1 MEITINGENIPQF
14 QGALEPLNIMYA
26 HPLVVM
32 GKTYPDALRAY
43 LARANERSLDD
54 YPLPDWQAY
63 LDVHRAKFH
72 DPELR
77 PALLSAGYDDL
88 WAWTEFGRSLMV
100 VRDELLLEDMDST
113 DEAWEAAVPSR
124 EMRDYWKAKSLK
136 GIQLFEVIASAPI
149 ALEKK
154 VELLKKV
161 APTLAVEGQRA
172 LDDLELKAGE
182 VFRVI
187 EYGDSLGMPRAFR
200 HDERAFTNSEMAW
213 EYIKRRFAP
222 GKDKMEKRKA
232 FQHCWAELGKW
243 VPDKDG
249 HLVLSRIYT
258 LMGKDVAYVHDV
270 CAAITTPSSSDWRGY
285 RGPSFEDPGYLS
297 LPVPFRPGDCVR
309 LDCRPFVPAVK
320 DGIILD
326 ITTEAEVYALPP
338 DNDLGEAVAFIY
350 CLCFEDSKWHIVDD
364 YEFSLILSPRYRM
377 ETVEA
382 TGTMRKVQEFVQE
395 DADHGIF
402 LMQQFDRDIDISFST
417 EELLKLIDQQK
428 EKEARHK

>member
-26 HPLVVM
+26 HSLVVM
-32 GKTYPDALRAY
+32 GKTYPNALLAY
-43 LARANERSLDD
+43 LSCANVRAGNH

-100 VRDELLLEDMDST
+100 VRDEILLEDMDSI

-124 EMRDYWKAKSLK
+124 EMRDYWKAKNLK

-149 ALEKK
+149 PLKKK

-161 APTLAVEGQRA
+161 APTLAVEGQYA
-172 LDDLELKAGE
+172 LDDLELKPGE
-182 VFRVI
+182 IFLII
-187 EYGDSLGMPRAFR
+187 EHEGIPGDKR
-200 HDERAFTNSEMAW
+200 RAFTNSEMAW
-213 EYIKRRFAP
+213 EYIKRR
-222 GKDKMEKRKA
+222 KKEKREA
-232 FQHCWAELGKW
+232 VQPYGIELKKL
-243 VPDKDG
+243 VPNKDG

-258 LMGKDVAYVHDV
+258 LMGEDVGYVHDV
-270 CAAITTPSSSDWRGY
+270 CASTATPSFWDWRCY
-285 RGPSFEDPGYLS
+285 PGPSFDGSGYLS
-297 LPVPFRPGDCVR
+297 LPIPFRPGDCVR
-309 LDCRPFVPAVK
+309 LDCRRSVPEVR

-326 ITTEAEVYALPP
+326 ITTEADLFMVPP
-338 DNDLGEAVAFIY
+338 DNDLGEAVAYIY
-350 CLCFEDSKWHIVDD
+350 CLCFEDGKWHIVD
-364 YEFSLILSPRYRM
+364 ENGFSMM

-382 TGTMRKVQEFVQE
+382 KGTMRKVQEFIQE
-395 DADHGIF
+395 DADHSIF
-402 LMQQFDRDIDISFST
+402 LGEQFHWGTDISFNT
-417 EELLKLIDQQK
+417 EELLKLMDQQK
-428 EKEARHK
+428 EMEARHK